1 MHSLL
6 TSIVLGLST
15 GGSGDWRYIVPPE
28 GEAFRAPLESPLLL
42 SDSVPEGLEMHV
54 QAQGPGFSFAQ
65 IRYGDPGSPRVA
77 IALDRPKEGG
87 LVLYAD
93 ANNDRAL
100 EPSERLESHGPSWEL
115 SLSAWA
121 EEGGQLERV
130 PRRVSIR
137 VGRTGLLLGYAT
149 LGYLEGEVEIGGKRL
164 HARRVDADG
173 NGFFT
178 DARDRLWID
187 LDGDGRWSAFDEQF
201 LYAPVLRLGSGRY
214 ALHSDRLGH
223 ALALERI
230 EGLGHVRFRLPAADG
245 SARKDVLNLQ
255 ATLIGKDGSSVGV
268 RGHDEPVEAP
278 IGEYRIGA
286 LTLSLSAPGGGE
298 PWTYVF
304 SEPGGRDALAW
315 HLLARDAELV
325 LDPIGKLDFKVE
337 VKSDEPHPKPGDG
350 LSARIWLFSGDGLL
364 INSCYRGTSD
374 GAWRGTGPRAL
385 CRLVGASGA
394 VLEQSDSGFA

>member
-6 TSIVLGLST
+6 AAIAFGLVSH
-15 GGSGDWRYIVPPE
+15 GAGEWRYVVPPE
-28 GEAFRAPLESPLLL
+28 GEAFHAPLESPLLL
-42 SDSVPEGLEMHV
+42 SDAVPEGLEVHV
-54 QAQGPGFSFAQ
+54 QAQGPGFAFAQ

-87 LVLYAD
+87 LVLYVD

-100 EPSERLESHGPSWEL
+100 EPEERLEGHGPSWEL

-121 EEGGQLERV
+121 EDGKQVERV
-130 PRRVSIR
+130 PHRVSIR

-149 LGYLEGEVEIGGKRL
+149 LGYLEGEVEIGGKPRA
-164 HARRVDADG
+164 ARRVDADG

-201 LYAPVLRLGSGRY
+201 LYAPVLRLGDTRY
-214 ALHSDRLGH
+214 ALHSDRLGR
-223 ALALERI
+223 ALGVEKI
-230 EGLGHVRFRLPAADG
+230 EGVGHVRFRLPAADG
-245 SARKDVLNLQ
+245 TPRKDVLGLQ

-286 LTLSLSAPGGGE
+286 LALSLAAPGGAE

-304 SEPGGRDALAW
+304 SEPGGRETLAW
-315 HLLARDAELV
+315 HALARDGELV
-325 LDPIGKLDFKVE
+325 LDPIGKLDFRVE
-337 VKSDEPHPKPGDG
+337 VKSDEPRPKPGDA

-374 GAWRGTGPRAL
+374 GAWRGTGPRAF
-385 CRLVGASGA
+385 CRLLGSSGA
-394 VLEQSDSGFA
+394 VLEQADSGFA